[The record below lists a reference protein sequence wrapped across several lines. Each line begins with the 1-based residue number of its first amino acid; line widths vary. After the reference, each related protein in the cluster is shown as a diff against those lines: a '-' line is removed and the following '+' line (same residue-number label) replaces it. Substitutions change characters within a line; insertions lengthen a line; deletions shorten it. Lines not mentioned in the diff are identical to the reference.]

1 MAAHVLILDGTFS
14 SCAAPTGDVL
24 ADLLRRA
31 FSINCACVACD
42 HELPGDIAVTPDLI
56 IVKAAQLG
64 APVSLLA
71 RCREKWREIPVLL
84 MLCGGRDQKQDQQA
98 LAECDDFSFYPFHEG
113 EFLQR
118 VRRLLKPSVNSAA
131 ERGVSC
137 PQETLHFGA
146 LVGRSEKFMRAIRNV
161 TPMADSDATILIIGQ
176 TGTGKELFSRAIHYQ
191 SRRRRYPFIPINCAA
206 LPDHLFENELFGHIK
221 GAYTDAS
228 SAEKGLIAEAEG
240 GTLVLDEVDT
250 LSLMA
255 QAKLLRFLQDGE
267 YRPVGSARSSK
278 ANVRVIAATNTDL
291 IMRVDAR
298 QFREDLY
305 YRLNALS
312 LTIPSLRERVE
323 DVAPLASHFLDR
335 FGKEHGRPAA
345 ALSAAA
351 LQKLMAYSW
360 PGNIRELESVIIRA
374 LTFSRAPI
382 LTADDIDLPAGANS
396 EAAAARSLREAKHK
410 TIESFER
417 HYLATLLAQHQGNV
431 SRAAKAAG
439 KERRSFQRLLR
450 KHRLDRQAFTS

>member
-1 MAAHVLILDGTFS
+1 MASQVLILDGTFS
-14 SCAAPTGDVL
+14 SCAATTCDAL

-31 FSINCACVACD
+31 LSVDCTCVAYD
-42 HELPGDIAVTPDLI
+42 HELPGDLAVMPNLI
-56 IVKAAQLG
+56 ILKAAQLD
-64 APVSLLA
+64 APNSLVA
-71 RCREKWREIPVLL
+71 HCREKWPDVPVLL
-84 MLCGGRDQKQDQQA
+84 MLCRGRDQKQDQQA
-98 LAECDDFSFYPFHEG
+98 LAECDDFSFYPFDEG
-113 EFLQR
+113 ELLQR
-118 VRRLLKPSVNSAA
+118 VRRLLKPSMDSAA
-131 ERGVSC
+131 EREVSSR
-137 PQETLHFGA
+137 QETLHFGA
-146 LVGRSEKFMRAIRNV
+146 LVGRSETFMRAIRSV
-161 TPMADSDATILIIGQ
+161 TAMADSDATILIIGQ

-191 SRRRRYPFIPINCAA
+191 SRRQRYPFIPINCAA

-267 YRPVGSARSSK
+267 YRPVGSARSCK

-291 IMRVDAR
+291 IMRVEAK

-312 LTIPSLRERVE
+312 LTIPSLRERIE

-360 PGNIRELESVIIRA
+360 PGNIRELESVIMRA

-382 LTADDIDLPAGANS
+382 LTAEDIELPAAINVD
-396 EAAAARSLREAKHK
+396 APATRSLREAKNK

-450 KHRLDRQAFTS
+450 KHRLDRQAFIS